1 LTQSRKR
8 LGQWGE
14 AVAADFLIEKGYL
27 IIARNE
33 RTPYGEI
40 DLIAQQVSQSEISS
54 CEPQLATVFVEVKTR
69 TSTAFGYPEESI
81 THRKQLNILSAAQY
95 YLQEHPERD
104 IDWRVDV
111 IAIERFEDQPPI
123 IHHFENAIQ

>member
-1 LTQSRKR
+1 LTQSHQI

-14 AVAADFLIEKGYL
+14 ALAADYLIEKGYT

-40 DLIAQQVSQSEISS
+40 DLIAQQTSQPEPGSY
-54 CEPQLATVFVEVKTR
+54 EPQLVTVFVEVKTR
-69 TSTAFGYPEESI
+69 TSIAFGYPEEAV
-81 THRKQLNILSAAQY
+81 TPRKQLNLLSAAQH
-95 YLQEHPERD
+95 YLQEHPDLD

-111 IAIERFEDQPPI
+111 IAVERIEDQPPV
-123 IHHFENAIQ
+123 IHHFENALH